1 MSGYFA
7 RLVTRAAGNVGAIA
21 PTTSRPPAES
31 GDPFEATA
39 PLETAPARA
48 SELEPVP
55 VPLSQTGT
63 AAAMALPT
71 PAKQAPSVL
80 REVRSTASEPA
91 RLVEPRMDALVAPPS
106 PPAPPP
112 EDIETSANPWP
123 HVPEPPRRDPSPDAP
138 MVAEPAKV
146 APALPPT
153 APRVEEP
160 ARNENAEKP
169 EREPALIEPRQQPV
183 MPVPAP
189 QPLARAVPQTLEPQ
203 RTERTTAPPQPEQE
217 PRLVIGRMRVDV
229 LPAPAPPT
237 RPPQPVQVVERTAAP
252 QHAPSLPSQLRFGLG
267 QM

>member
-1 MSGYFA
+1 M
-7 RLVTRAAGNVGAIA
+7 V
-21 PTTSRPPAES
+21 
-31 GDPFEATA
+31 
-39 PLETAPARA
+39 
-48 SELEPVP
+48 
-55 VPLSQTGT
+55 
-63 AAAMALPT
+63 
-71 PAKQAPSVL
+71 APS
-80 REVRSTASEPA
+80 
-91 RLVEPRMDALVAPPS
+91 S

-112 EDIETSANPWP
+112 VEIETPANPWP
-123 HVPEPPRRDPSPDAP
+123 HVPERPGRERPPDVR

-146 APALPPT
+146 APPLPT
-153 APRVEEP
+153 APRVEAR

-237 RPPQPVQVVERTAAP
+237 RPPQPVQIVERTAAP